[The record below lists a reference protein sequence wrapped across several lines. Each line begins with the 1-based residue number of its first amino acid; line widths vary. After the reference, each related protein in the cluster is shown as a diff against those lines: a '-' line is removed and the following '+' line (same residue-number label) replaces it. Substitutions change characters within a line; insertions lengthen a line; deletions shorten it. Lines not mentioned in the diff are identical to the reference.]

1 MFFRF
6 IIRALQYRKQRL
18 LLSFSA
24 LAIAAALATVL
35 FGIYETVER
44 RMRDEF
50 RSYGANIAAVPV
62 SGKTVPLE
70 LVAAAERLGAA
81 AAPFLIT
88 SAGTIVVAGFDPGKS
103 ADMTSYWHIQ
113 GSRAIGPGEC
123 IA

>member
-24 LAIAAALATVL
+24 LTVAAALATVL
-35 FGIYETVER
+35 FGIYGTVER
-44 RMRDEF
+44 RMREEF
-50 RSYGANIAAVPV
+50 RSYGANIVAVPV

-70 LVAAAERLGAA
+70 LVAAAEKLGAA

-88 SAGTIVVAGFDPGKS
+88 SWNANLVAGFIPSKT
-103 ADMTSYWHIQ
+103 ADLTQYWHIQ
-113 GSRAIGPGEC
+113 GTR
-123 IA
+123 